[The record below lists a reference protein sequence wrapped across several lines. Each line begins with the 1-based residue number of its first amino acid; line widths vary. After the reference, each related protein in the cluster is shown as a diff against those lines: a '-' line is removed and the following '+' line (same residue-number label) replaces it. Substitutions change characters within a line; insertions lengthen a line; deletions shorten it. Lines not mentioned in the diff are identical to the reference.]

1 MCDVYGVYLFC
12 GNRGSGDPRI
22 ELYTLQ
28 LSTVNYAVLR
38 TPYLIQDIG
47 YLLSILQY
55 SMVLVEQHHDNT
67 LWLIYICEDCTDT
80 VTSHDCA

>member
-1 MCDVYGVYLFC
+1 MCDVYGVYLFY
-12 GNRGSGDPRI
+12 GNRGSGYPRT

-28 LSTVNYAVLR
+28 LRTANYTVLR
-38 TPYLIQDIG
+38 TPYLIQDTD
-47 YLLSILQY
+47 YLLSTLQY
-55 SMVLVEQHHDNT
+55 SMVLVEQHYDNT